1 MVDKIYGE
9 DGNDLELDGD
19 RGNDLLYGGLGN
31 DGGAPT
37 SENLRNRGL
46 RGEGDSNQVY
56 GEDGADTIDAQT
68 AVDLGGAPEHIFG
81 GDGNDTITAAD
92 EVLDEIDCG
101 PGLHDTVVSYDTRL
115 DVLVNC
121 ENATPSPTAQSLP

>member
-1 MVDKIYGE
+1 M
-9 DGNDLELDGD
+9 
-19 RGNDLLYGGLGN
+19 
-31 DGGAPT
+31 
-37 SENLRNRGL
+37 
-46 RGEGDSNQVY
+46 Y

-101 PGLHDTVVSYDTRL
+101 PGLDDTVVSYDRGL
-115 DVLVNC
+115 DVLKDC
-121 ENATPSPTAQSLP
+121 ETPSPPAAAKVVGKVVGN